1 MDNTV
6 STERRCATLAD
17 LEPMRAELT
26 ALRKRFHQ
34 FPELAFEE
42 RHTAA
47 TIAALLREYG
57 YHVTTGIA
65 GTGLVGTLKA
75 GRSERAVGLRADM
88 DALPIGE
95 ENTFDYAS
103 RQAGK
108 MHACGHDGHM
118 TMLLGAAQYLA
129 STRRFDGTLHVIFQP
144 AEERGFDSGGW
155 KMVSEGLFDRFPCDA
170 VFAMHNHPG
179 RPAGHL
185 MSRGGEFMAA
195 GDRVFI
201 TVRGVGGHAARP
213 HLAQDPV
220 VGAASIIMALQT
232 VVSRNVPPDQTAV
245 ITIGTVQ
252 GGKALN
258 VIPAEVTLGLSVRS
272 FDPAIRLLLRRRITE
287 IVQLQ
292 AASLGLGAD
301 IDYVEGYPVVRNSER
316 ETAFALRVAAELVGE
331 ENVDGNMDML
341 TGSEDFAYMLQAR
354 PGCLV
359 RIGNGEAQANKMLHN
374 PGYDFNDENL
384 VVGAAYWSRLVER
397 FLSAG
402 EEGDPPSGASTA
414 KAHDTEQ

>member
-1 MDNTV
+1 MTKNQ
-6 STERRCATLAD
+6 RCATLAD
-17 LEPMRAELT
+17 LEPLRAELI
-26 ALRKRFHQ
+26 ALRRRFHQ
-34 FPELAFEE
+34 HPELAFEE
-42 RHTAA
+42 QHTAG
-47 TIAALLREYG
+47 TIAALLTEHG
-57 YHVTTGIA
+57 YQVTTGVA
-65 GTGLVGTLKA
+65 GTGVVGTLRA
-75 GRSERAVGLRADM
+75 GCSTRAIGLRADM
-88 DALPIGE
+88 DALPIHE
-95 ENTFDYAS
+95 ENTFDHVS
-103 RQAGK
+103 RQPGK

-129 STRRFDGTLHVIFQP
+129 STRCFDGTLHLIFQP
-144 AEERGFDSGGW
+144 AEERGFDSGGQR
-155 KMVSEGLFDRFPCDA
+155 MVNAGLFEQFPCDA

-179 RPAGHL
+179 KPVGRL

-232 VVSRNVPPDQTAV
+232 VVARNVPPDQTAV

-258 VIPAEVTLGLSVRS
+258 VIPAEVKLGLSVRS
-272 FDPAIRLLLRRRITE
+272 FDPAIRSLLRRRITD

-292 AASLGLGAD
+292 AASLGLSAE
-301 IDYVEGYPVVRNSER
+301 IDYVEGYPVVKNSER

-331 ENVDGNMDML
+331 ENVDGNMDLL

-359 RIGNGEAQANKMLHN
+359 RIGNGEAQIDKMLHN

-384 VVGAAYWSRLVER
+384 VTGAAYWSRLVER
-397 FLSAG
+397 FLPAG
-402 EEGDPPSGASTA
+402 GA
-414 KAHDTEQ
+414 Q